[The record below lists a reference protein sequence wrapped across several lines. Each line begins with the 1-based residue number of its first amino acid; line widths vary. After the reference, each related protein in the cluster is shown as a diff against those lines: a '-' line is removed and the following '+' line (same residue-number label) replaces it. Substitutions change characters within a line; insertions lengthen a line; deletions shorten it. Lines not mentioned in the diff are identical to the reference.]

1 MKLKKYLTKAYASL
15 CLLSANVVYAG
26 DGGGSN
32 GIIPISNSDQTGG
45 TNKDFAQTVMS
56 IFTKDIIPIIE
67 IVGTVG
73 ILWIAISA
81 LWNGLKEAQE
91 VKKWDPLKNAIIKA
105 VIVVVVGGALIYLL
119 DQARQNGSNLI
130 NGDN

>member
-1 MKLKKYLTKAYASL
+1 MKFKKYLTKAYAGL

-26 DGGGSN
+26 NGGGGQN
-32 GIIPISNSDQTGG
+32 GIIPTSTTDNTTQGQ
-45 TNKDFAQTVMS
+45 DFAQTVMH

-73 ILWIAISA
+73 ILWISISA

-91 VKKWDPLKNAIIKA
+91 MKKWDPLKNAIIKA

-130 NGDN
+130 NGDT